1 MLSVDLGPA
10 RFSQHKT
17 EDGWLR
23 AVCALAL
30 NGWNMIATSVHEEV
44 GAWCGRLSEPWL
56 CHWGISEPGT
66 GVLPLCNACIAFL
79 LAHSCQ
85 TSPSVPKAC
94 KSCLLYLENDGWTYL
109 GIGI

>member
-1 MLSVDLGPA
+1 MRMLSVDLGPA

-44 GAWCGRLSEPWL
+44 GAWCGRSSESL
-56 CHWGISEPGT
+56 GYVIGASQS
-66 GVLPLCNACIAFL
+66 
-79 LAHSCQ
+79 LA
-85 TSPSVPKAC
+85 
-94 KSCLLYLENDGWTYL
+94 LGFYLFVTPV
-109 GIGI
+109 